1 MEPIK
6 KIDIHAHASPNKNF
20 PPVFARGQFLINAYE
35 LVELYDKLNI
45 EKGVLLPL
53 ISPESLSAPVTSFD
67 CACLAEKYPDRLTWF
82 CNVDPRGCGNRPDAD
97 FTPLLEYYKSLG
109 AKGVGELTAQL
120 YADDPYL
127 DNFFS
132 HCAACDMPVTIHI
145 APGFGGRYG
154 IVDELGLPRLE
165 KMLKKHKNLKIL
177 GHSQMFW
184 TEISADVTAETRGG
198 CLTGKVTE
206 GRIAQLMR
214 ECENLYCDI
223 SAGSGSNAFMR
234 DPEYT
239 AKFIEEFSDRILYG
253 CDICLVATAN
263 FAFKF
268 DAFLTKMRADGM
280 ISEENY
286 YKIVRG
292 NAIKLLKLEEEK

>member
-1 MEPIK
+1 MRMRRKKHGAERIAACSDLLITEYERLKDEPQF
-6 KIDIHAHASPNKNF
+6 SF
-20 PPVFARGQFLINAYE
+20 PKEAKLCLEIGCGKGDFACG
-35 LVELYDKLNI
+35 
-45 EKGVLLPL
+45 
-53 ISPESLSAPVTSFD
+53 T
-67 CACLAEKYPDRLTWF
+67 AENNPDRFSWF
-82 CNVDPRGCGNRPDAD
+82 CYVDPRSYKE
-97 FTPLLEYYKSLG
+97 EYGRRDLSDILNDYKQMG

-177 GHSQMFW
+177 GHSQPFW
-184 TEISADVTAETRGG
+184 AEISADVTAENRIG
-198 CLTGKVTE
+198 CPTGKVTE
-206 GRIAQLMR
+206 GRLAQLMR

-263 FAFKF
+263 FAFEF

-292 NAIKLLKLEEEK
+292 NAIKLLKLEEGK